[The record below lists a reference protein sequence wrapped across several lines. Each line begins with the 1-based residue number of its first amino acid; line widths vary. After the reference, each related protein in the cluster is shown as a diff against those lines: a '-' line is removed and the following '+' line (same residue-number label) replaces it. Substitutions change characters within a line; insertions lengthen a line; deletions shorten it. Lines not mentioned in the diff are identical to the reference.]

1 MRPRAWTGRFTTAVL
16 TSLLALFVGGAGA
29 QAAPE
34 VVHEQTIH
42 LETETL
48 DTYCGETA
56 VFEESGKVTFT
67 FVGMSESVFTF
78 TEVIR
83 GTYTLTF
90 VDSSLGSLEG
100 RLSSYESVHAT
111 AGGTFIFSFI
121 SNERQGSVR
130 VHGTTTFVVSPDGTI
145 RVQNET
151 FDVIGCPF

>member
-1 MRPRAWTGRFTTAVL
+1 MLRRSWIGRLTATVL
-16 TSLLALFVGGAGA
+16 TSLLALLVGGPGA

-34 VVHEQTIH
+34 VVHQQTIH

-48 DTYCGETA
+48 ETYCGETA
-56 VFEESGKVTFT
+56 VFDESGKVTFT

-83 GTYTLTF
+83 GSYTLTF

-111 AGGTFIFSFI
+111 SGGTFIFSFI
-121 SNERQGSVR
+121 SNERQGTIR

-145 RVQNET
+145 RVETET
-151 FDVIGCPF
+151 FDVIGCPS